1 MIMSGESKI
10 RHLFQRY
17 DRRKSGYLGKQELKQ
32 IVADLGLEQDES
44 QLVGLLQQFDS
55 DGDSQWDFE
64 EFKEFYFEV
73 LHAEEAI
80 NHKKQKVE
88 AIFKLLD
95 KDQNDQ
101 IDWRELQDFMVSLGM
116 ELDEK
121 ETKSVIDYF
130 DSNKNGALEYDE
142 FEAFY
147 LAVVHKRGE
156 PNSG

>member
-1 MIMSGESKI
+1 MILSGESKI
-10 RHLFQRY
+10 RHLFQKY
-17 DRRKSGYLGKQELKQ
+17 DRRKSGYLGKEDLKQ
-32 IVADLGLEQDES
+32 IVADLGLDQNES
-44 QLVGLLQQFDS
+44 QLAGLLQQFDS